1 MRADAVLKQKIV
13 QQHRR
18 HERDS
23 GSPEVQIA
31 LLTDRIKNLTE
42 HFKVHRKDYDSR
54 RGLLVLV
61 GQRRRLLDYLK
72 RIDEAGYKSLIKT
85 LGLRK

>member
-1 MRADAVLKQKIV
+1 MRADAVEKQKIV
-13 QQHRR
+13 KKHRR

-31 LLTDRIKNLTE
+31 LLTDRILNLTE
-42 HFKVHRKDYDSR
+42 HFKVHRKDYGSR

-72 RIDEAGYKSLIKT
+72 RTDEASYYSLIKT

>member
-1 MRADAVLKQKIV
+1 MRADAIQKRKIV
-13 QQHRR
+13 EKHRR
-18 HERDS
+18 HDRDS

-31 LLTDRIKNLTE
+31 LLTDRILNLTE
-42 HFKVHRKDYDSR
+42 HFKVHRKDFGSR

-72 RIDEAGYKSLIKT
+72 RTDGASYRSLIKT
-85 LGLRK
+85 LGLRT